1 MNKSKERQECFRL
14 YNQIIDGLE
23 ASFSKNKI
31 DEAEFNSLK
40 TKSLTELEQSLA
52 ELTDIE
58 FSQNMK
64 TNYANFNMNTR
75 FVPALVEQIEEN
87 YDSIEAGM
95 LDIQEA
101 TDITDDEV
109 VGLFTGEL
117 VPTAKMVDILNGLF
131 EATST
136 DDNMALGL
144 QVLAALDRGDLDE
157 SDLYEDGSEEEL
169 EDVDDE
175 EEEEESDPE
184 SEDEVDSKGK
194 FKKDSQAVYSAIDP
208 RLQELE
214 AKIADFE
221 LNTELK
227 NRLSEIADFARQGL
241 EEGWLS
247 RAKRDLLLGSFD
259 REDDR
264 VAAFSQTAEQNSVDL
279 ATQLYA
285 VQFALEADEACG
297 ERVIFSRYVSEPQL
311 SAKKD
316 DDELALLQIKKMVE
330 NHQLFSK
337 N

>member
-1 MNKSKERQECFRL
+1 MNKSKERQECFKL

-23 ASFSKNKI
+23 ASYSR
-31 DEAEFNSLK
+31 DEINDAEFSQLK
-40 TKSLTELEQSLA
+40 TKTLTELEQSLA
-52 ELTDIE
+52 DLTDIQ

-87 YDSIEAGM
+87 YETIEDGM
-95 LDIQEA
+95 LDIQDA

-109 VGLFTGEL
+109 KGLFTGEL

-136 DDNMALGL
+136 DNNMALGM

-157 SDLYEDGSEEEL
+157 EDLYEDGSEEEMEEIDE
-169 EDVDDE
+169 EDEDSDDDE
-175 EEEEESDPE
+175 E
-184 SEDEVDSKGK
+184 DEVEQPSIKS
-194 FKKDSQAVYSAIDP
+194 KKDSRAVYSAIDP

-214 AKIADFE
+214 SKIADFE
-221 LNTELK
+221 LNSELK
-227 NRLSEIADFARQGL
+227 NRLSEIAEFARQGIND
-241 EEGWLS
+241 GWLS
-247 RAKRDLLLGSFD
+247 RAKRDLLLGSFE

-264 VAAFSQTAEQNSVDL
+264 VAAFSQTAEQNNVDL
-279 ATQLYA
+279 YTQLYA

-297 ERVIFSRYVSEPQL
+297 ERVMFSRYVSEPQTA
-311 SAKKD
+311 AKKD
-316 DDELALLQIKKMVE
+316 DDDLALLQIKKMVE
-330 NHQLFSK
+330 NRQLFNK

>member
-1 MNKSKERQECFRL
+1 MNKSKERQECFKL
-14 YNQIIDGLE
+14 YNQIIEGLE

-31 DEAEFNSLK
+31 DEAEFSNLK

-95 LDIQEA
+95 LDIQDA

-157 SDLYEDGSEEEL
+157 SDLYEDGSQEEL
-169 EDVDDE
+169 DPEEDDE
-175 EEEEESDPE
+175 DT
-184 SEDEVDSKGK
+184 EDEEPVDNK

-214 AKIADFE
+214 SKIADFE
-221 LNTELK
+221 LNKELK
-227 NRLSEIADFARQGL
+227 GRLSEIADFARQGMD
-241 EEGWLS
+241 EGWLS

-264 VAAFSQTAEQNSVDL
+264 VAAFSQTAEQNNVDL

-297 ERVIFSRYVSEPQL
+297 ERVIFSRYASEPQI

-330 NHQLFSK
+330 NRQLFSK